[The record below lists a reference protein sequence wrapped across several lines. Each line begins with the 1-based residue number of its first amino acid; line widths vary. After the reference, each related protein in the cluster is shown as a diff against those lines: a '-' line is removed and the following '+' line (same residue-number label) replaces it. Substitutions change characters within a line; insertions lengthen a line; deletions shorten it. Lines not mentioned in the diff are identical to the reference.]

1 VLPRH
6 YGSRHHSVQ
15 PDLKAR
21 APTEIKVRR
30 VATRGPVV
38 VVGILLLAGC
48 TFEHRGNGNGEP
60 EPAVPEADTLDVAP
74 VVDPATS
81 ALNVV
86 RTFREATARGDLSLA
101 LTLMDRDAFLLD
113 ALVPDPE
120 GERSRG
126 ELLLELRALMAEGF
140 EFREDSVQVEVPA
153 GVATVFSRL
162 RLVSTEE
169 VEEGGEQAVDRH
181 LAETVLLVP
190 TEQGWRIRHFHRSIL
205 H

>member
-1 VLPRH
+1 ML
-6 YGSRHHSVQ
+6 
-15 PDLKAR
+15 L
-21 APTEIKVRR
+21 RR
-30 VATRGPVV
+30 TGPVV
-38 VVGILLLAGC
+38 FVGILLLAGC

-60 EPAVPEADTLDVAP
+60 DPTTPEADTLDPPTSPPP

-86 RTFREATARGDLSLA
+86 RTFREATARGDLALA

-140 EFREDSVQVEVPA
+140 EFREDSVRVEVPA
-153 GVATVFSRL
+153 GMATVYSRL
-162 RLVSTEE
+162 RLVPSEE
-169 VEEGGEQAVDRH
+169 VEEGASDEVERH
-181 LAETVLLVP
+181 LAETVLLIP
-190 TEQGWRIRHFHRSIL
+190 TEQGWRIRHLHRSIL
-205 H
+205 F